1 VSQRFISISLKG
13 KNKIVTEMTF
23 DDFFVIDEKIKKKIK
38 DYGVL
43 SAKVNA
49 FFHEYVKEYHI
60 PTAFEHT
67 LENGN
72 LKFSSVTVLPVYIKI
87 LNASNNDIEK
97 VFSLTKNT
105 PLQVPVFENYLSEDS
120 NYQLNDHHIISFN
133 ILPLADFKMMGRIA
147 TKVNVILKSFFE
159 RRNLLLS
166 EMNCTFGK
174 CGEKVVLLGQFS
186 PHLIKLLPKDE
197 PENEFELSTP
207 SSIKKYLELFQES
220 VQR

>member
-1 VSQRFISISLKG
+1 
-13 KNKIVTEMTF
+13 MAF
-23 DDFFVIDEKIKKKIK
+23 DDFFVLDEKTKKKIK
-38 DYGVL
+38 DYGEL

-60 PTAFEHT
+60 PTSFEYT
-67 LENGN
+67 LGNGN
-72 LKFSSVTVLPVYIKI
+72 LVFSSTETFPVYIKI
-87 LNASNNDIEK
+87 LNTSNKNISK
-97 VFSLTKNT
+97 IFSLAKNT
-105 PLQVPVFENYLSEDS
+105 PLQVPVLENYLSADS
-120 NYQLNDHHIISFN
+120 NYQLNEHHIISFN

-166 EMNCTFGK
+166 ELSCTFGR

-186 PHLIKLLPKDE
+186 PHQIKLLPKDE
-197 PENEFELSTP
+197 PGNGFELSTP

-220 VQR
+220 VQH

>member
-1 VSQRFISISLKG
+1 
-13 KNKIVTEMTF
+13 M
-23 DDFFVIDEKIKKKIK
+23 
-38 DYGVL
+38 
-43 SAKVNA
+43 
-49 FFHEYVKEYHI
+49 KEYHI

-72 LKFSSVTVLPVYIKI
+72 LEFSPTVAFPVYIKI
-87 LNASNNDIEK
+87 LNTSNKDFSKI
-97 VFSLTKNT
+97 FSLEKNA
-105 PLQVPVFENYLSEDS
+105 PLQVPVFENYLSADS
-120 NYQLNDHHIISFN
+120 HYQLNEHHIISFN

-166 EMNCTFGK
+166 EMRCTFGK

-207 SSIKKYLELFQES
+207 TSIKKYLELFQES